1 MGCQDRDTSIVDQLL
16 GELELVDPPPGL
28 VREVMARIDRITVSE
43 SRGNSTLGS
52 AWGSGR
58 SALRAGASL
67 CGSARQAFRYGGNE
81 MIRSILLGVAAGAAV
96 VIATFAMTGWP
107 PVEGGIEGDITQA
120 KRYQAQQLSSK
131 DVVLEDTEAHRFIQS
146 DTFDRLLKDPDARR
160 LLNNPDIRVRLSDAA
175 VSDPTFKN
183 LLGDPAVGRA
193 LATPVFQA
201 AVASPGF
208 RAALLDLHF
217 AFAMA
222 TGLRAPSGCDDF
234 GCGTNSPIVDGAA
247 IATTS
252 VRKE

>member
-1 MGCQDRDTSIVDQLL
+1 MMKNI
-16 GELELVDPPPGL
+16 
-28 VREVMARIDRITVSE
+28 M
-43 SRGNSTLGS
+43 
-52 AWGSGR
+52 
-58 SALRAGASL
+58 
-67 CGSARQAFRYGGNE
+67 
-81 MIRSILLGVAAGAAV
+81 LGVAAAATT
-96 VIATFAMTGWP
+96 IAVTFAMTGWP

-160 LLNNPDIRVRLSDAA
+160 LLNNPDIRLRLSDAA

-222 TGLRAPSGCDDF
+222 TGLRAPSGCDDY
-234 GCGTNSPIVDGAA
+234 GCGMNSPVVDGAA
-247 IATTS
+247 LSTS
-252 VRKE
+252 TRP